1 MIYSYFSPTSLTPT
15 SKGKPSFP
23 YKSAPSPIISSL
35 FSTSILQDQTL
46 LPQYLQPPSPLEWN
60 NATYPPLNNH
70 HPPQIVAFYLHFH
83 HLHREP
89 PFLEPISPWCNSRP
103 LAPSS
108 LLMICPTPLQLNII
122 INPHF
127 LSLLH
132 TLFITLKGGRVVNN
146 VPHPLPNFKRK
157 ILLLS

>member
-1 MIYSYFSPTSLTPT
+1 
-15 SKGKPSFP
+15 
-23 YKSAPSPIISSL
+23 
-35 FSTSILQDQTL
+35 
-46 LPQYLQPPSPLEWN
+46 
-60 NATYPPLNNH
+60 
-70 HPPQIVAFYLHFH
+70 
-83 HLHREP
+83 
-89 PFLEPISPWCNSRP
+89 
-103 LAPSS
+103 
-108 LLMICPTPLQLNII
+108 MICPTPLQLNII